1 MKALCAYRPAPFLL
15 AAVLFLASGCRQID
29 GPHEAVPHEAAEIP
43 MYTQLLL
50 KGDVRNIRDSIVVQ
64 GHPELTDIIDM
75 TFDENS
81 NLESYMV
88 NGDMRAADPEPVHL
102 QYEHTKTHYAFFVYP
117 DIWHETDSMSDYGI
131 SVRDGVETMD
141 TLRIDTSWDRD
152 GRFTRVRCRYNG
164 ELKGISSIMGEDGEM
179 VPVEGN
185 DVAIENYLYDVNGYP
200 RYRFY
205 FEYDGAVILSGLFR
219 FENPDSQGNPQVI
232 HATVSPDW
240 EFTIFREIVYRIGRR
255 PLPTHGGQSKQLSSS
270 LAR

>member
-29 GPHEAVPHEAAEIP
+29 GPHEAVSHEATEMP

-64 GHPELTDIIDM
+64 GHPELADIIDM

-117 DIWHETDSMSDYGI
+117 DIWYETDSMSDYGI
-131 SVRDGVETMD
+131 SVRDGIETTD

-185 DVAIENYLYDVNGYP
+185 DVAIENYLYDGNGYP

-205 FEYDGAVILSGLFR
+205 FEYDGAVRLSGLFR

-232 HATVSPDW
+232 HAMVSPDW
-240 EFTIFREIVYRIGRR
+240 EFTIFREITYR
-255 PLPTHGGQSKQLSSS
+255 
-270 LAR
+270 